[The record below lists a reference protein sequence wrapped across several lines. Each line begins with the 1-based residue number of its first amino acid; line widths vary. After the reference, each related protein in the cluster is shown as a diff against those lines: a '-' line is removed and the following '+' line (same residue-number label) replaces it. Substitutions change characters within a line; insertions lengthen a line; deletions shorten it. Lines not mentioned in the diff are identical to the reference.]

1 MSKLERGDV
10 RFALRDL
17 RYAIRDAKIPA
28 MSFKV
33 EHTFRFDAQGKLDAD
48 DWLVIPRAQLR
59 ENFALDAALAEDM
72 AQTYF
77 QCVIQKSL
85 LPLTIAHETSSVR
98 YLAPLGKTAMLFA
111 EPERIVD
118 AARAET
124 SWRIAGGFVLAHNA
138 NYGGRFYIGAEWHG
152 ADAVK
157 LYDTI
162 RRYPPRLLQ
171 WFGKEFGAQLYPLSQ
186 GRLHQEIGEFFLQTI
201 AARVT
206 RG

>member
-1 MSKLERGDV
+1 MKIGDSPS
-10 RFALRDL
+10 AICYLL
-17 RYAIRDAKIPA
+17 SAIRDAKIAA

-59 ENFALDAALAEDM
+59 ENFVLDAALADEM

-85 LPLTIAHETSSVR
+85 LPMTLANDTQSVR
-98 YLAPLGKTAMLFA
+98 YLAPMGKTAMLFA

-138 NYGGRFYIGAEWHG
+138 NYGGRFYIGAEWHD
-152 ADAVK
+152 ADTLK

-171 WFGKEFGAQLYPLSQ
+171 WFGKELGAQLYPLSQ
-186 GRLHQEIGEFFLQTI
+186 GRLHQQIGEFFLQTI
-201 AARVT
+201 ATRVT